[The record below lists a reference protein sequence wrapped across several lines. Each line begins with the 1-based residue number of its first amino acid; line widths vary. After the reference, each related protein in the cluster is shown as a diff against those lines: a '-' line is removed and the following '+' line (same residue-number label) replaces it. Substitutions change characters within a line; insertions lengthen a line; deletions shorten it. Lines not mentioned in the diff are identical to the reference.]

1 MSMSVTDRYTQSQ
14 TRLHN
19 SVTAL
24 DTATAHWRRNAA
36 NAHLAATAKIQ
47 QATHADAVAIKVV
60 KYDTL
65 RPLASMREKL
75 LYDAEVAVNNGDFV
89 FFLMDKKKNGIQQS
103 LIVQGISPWISIFLG
118 MIVSGVA
125 AVLIGIPMLRL
136 SGHYFAIAT
145 LLIGISFQ
153 VIFQRWEWVG
163 AASGVWVPMTSGD
176 SLLALQFHSSKMPY
190 YYIFLVFF
198 IITFFLV
205 WLLSRSKLGYRL
217 RAVRDDPQAALS
229 LCINVSNYKI
239 IAYVISAMIMAPMG
253 SLFAQY
259 ILIIDPDRVFNI
271 EISIIVLLITVLGGI
286 GNVWG
291 PIVGAAILIP
301 ISEYSRI
308 YLGGTGGAVDLIL
321 YGLILMLICIF
332 RPEGLI
338 SFFPKNILERKKQR

>member
-1 MSMSVTDRYTQSQ
+1 
-14 TRLHN
+14 
-19 SVTAL
+19 
-24 DTATAHWRRNAA
+24 
-36 NAHLAATAKIQ
+36 
-47 QATHADAVAIKVV
+47 
-60 KYDTL
+60 
-65 RPLASMREKL
+65 
-75 LYDAEVAVNNGDFV
+75 
-89 FFLMDKKKNGIQQS
+89 MDKLIAAKSEPLWNTSNKVISIIVGLVVLLFTLPLVGLNSFYLHLFIMIFMHAVMAQSWNVIAGFSGQISLGHGAFFGIGAYATS
-103 LIVQGISPWISIFLG
+103 FFYMEYGITPWISIFFG
-118 MIVSGVA
+118 MFISGVF

-153 VIFQRWEWVG
+153 VVFQRWDLVG
-163 AASGVWVPMTSGD
+163 AASGLWVTMTPED
-176 SLLALQFHSSKMPY
+176 SWIALQFHKSKLPY

-198 IITFFLV
+198 LISFFAV
-205 WLLSRSKLGYRL
+205 WVLSRSKLGYRL

-291 PIVGAAILIP
+291 PIIGASILIP

-321 YGLILMLICIF
+321 YGLILMIICVF
-332 RPEGLI
+332 RPNGLI
-338 SFFPKNILERKKQR
+338 SFIPKDILERKKQR

>member
-1 MSMSVTDRYTQSQ
+1 ME
-14 TRLHN
+14 N
-19 SVTAL
+19 
-24 DTATAHWRRNAA
+24 
-36 NAHLAATAKIQ
+36 
-47 QATHADAVAIKVV
+47 
-60 KYDTL
+60 
-65 RPLASMREKL
+65 KL
-75 LYDAEVAVNNGDFV
+75 LIAKSEPLWNTDNRVIYFIG
-89 FFLMDKKKNGIQQS
+89 S
-103 LIVQGISPWISIFLG
+103 LIVLLFALPLFGLNSFYLHLLIMIFMHAVMAQSWNVIAGFSGQISLGQGAFFGIGAYATSFFYIEYGISPWLSMPFGIL
-118 MIVSGVA
+118 VSGIFA
-125 AVLIGIPMLRL
+125 ILIGIPMLRL

-153 VIFQRWEWVG
+153 VVFQRWDLVG
-163 AASGVWVPMTSGD
+163 AASGLWVPMTSED
-176 SLLALQFHSSKMPY
+176 SWAALQFHSSKVSY

-198 IITFFLV
+198 IVTFFIV

-291 PIVGAAILIP
+291 PIIGAAILIP

-321 YGLILMLICIF
+321 YGLILMIICIF
-332 RPEGLI
+332 RPDGLI
-338 SFFPKNILERKKQR
+338 SFVPKDILERKKQR

>member
-1 MSMSVTDRYTQSQ
+1 
-14 TRLHN
+14 
-19 SVTAL
+19 
-24 DTATAHWRRNAA
+24 
-36 NAHLAATAKIQ
+36 
-47 QATHADAVAIKVV
+47 
-60 KYDTL
+60 
-65 RPLASMREKL
+65 
-75 LYDAEVAVNNGDFV
+75 
-89 FFLMDKKKNGIQQS
+89 MDK
-103 LIVQGISPWISIFLG
+103 LIAAKSEPLWNTNNKVISIIVGLVVLLFALPLVGLNSFYLHLFIMIFMHAVMAQSWNVIAGFSGQISLG
-118 MIVSGVA
+118 HGAFFGIGAYATSFFYMEYGITPWVSIFFGMFISGVF

-153 VIFQRWEWVG
+153 VVFQRWDLVG
-163 AASGVWVPMTSGD
+163 AASGLWVTMTPED
-176 SLLALQFHSSKMPY
+176 SWIALQFHKSKLPY

-198 IITFFLV
+198 LISFFAV
-205 WLLSRSKLGYRL
+205 WVLSRSKLGYRL

-291 PIVGAAILIP
+291 PIIGASILIP

-308 YLGGTGGAVDLIL
+308 YLGGTGGADDLLL
-321 YGLILMLICIF
+321 YGLILMTICVF
-332 RPEGLI
+332 RPNGLI
-338 SFFPKNILERKKQR
+338 SFIPKDILERKKQR